1 MTAVATVWVRP
12 IPRTDPPV
20 IQLLPDDWRQRPGA
34 SSAPSFVQGTLAVD
48 FDRSC
53 EDTYFGPQA
62 TAACDLPEPG
72 PWARAMIRASLEVID
87 GARPAHQLSRWTTPE
102 VHDRLARRG
111 LLSRRRRTH
120 PCHPNT
126 VRALLTCEPTDGVVE
141 VSAVVAHGGR
151 VRALAVR
158 MVGVD
163 HRWLITVF
171 DLG

>member
-1 MTAVATVWVRP
+1 MSAVATLRVRP

-20 IQLLPDDWRQRPGA
+20 VQLHADDWQERPGA
-34 SSAPSFVQGTLAVD
+34 SAAPSFVQGTLAVG

-53 EDTYFGPQA
+53 EDTFFGPQA
-62 TAACDLPEPG
+62 TAASELPEPG
-72 PWARAMIRASLEVID
+72 PWVRQMIRACLEVID
-87 GARPAHQLSRWTTPE
+87 GARPAHQLSRWMTPE

-111 LLSRRRRTH
+111 LLSRRRRTR

-126 VRALLTCEPTDGVVE
+126 VRALLTCQPTDGVVE

-151 VRALAVR
+151 VRALAMR
-158 MVGVD
+158 MTGVD
-163 HRWLITVF
+163 RRWLITVF